1 MRKNIKIVSPKFSSN
16 QNASKNATNYLSSNI
31 GIIMIKIILL
41 KRRKIV
47 LIIKIW
53 MIAKLIISKIISH
66 KNNLIIIVNNM
77 KIIKIKK
84 INLKRK
90 NAKIKN
96 YKKIILL

>member
-1 MRKNIKIVSPKFSSN
+1 
-16 QNASKNATNYLSSNI
+16 
-31 GIIMIKIILL
+31 
-41 KRRKIV
+41 
-47 LIIKIW
+47 